1 MVSFVF
7 VVQSSHIMMCVAC
20 VMAFFVKPLF
30 ICGVLS
36 MAIWFYSF
44 FGQKMLWSLI

>member
-7 VVQSSHIMMCVAC
+7 VVQSSHVIICVAC
-20 VMAFFVKPLF
+20 VTAFFVKPLF

-44 FGQKMLWSLI
+44 LAKRCFVV